1 MIYAT
6 RENGKMTFPM
16 AKESKFTVGT
26 HTMMATS
33 SMERNM
39 GRDFT
44 IGMINNI
51 IKASSKKI
59 N

>member
-1 MIYAT
+1 
-6 RENGKMTFPM
+6 M